1 MSELKTNYG
10 LLLRDVMSRIVAAK
24 MSCVKCKAVLITLK
38 GWWCCT
44 GYWELTISAS
54 VHTYTCEAHTVFDIA
69 YSLEGQI
76 PFFSIYVSSRQRS
89 SLYLSL
95 VNIGYNIEADMLS
108 LWRFQLRIVLSH
120 WTKNRDLGHPNV
132 LSAQSAVN
140 WITFASTYT
149 YA

>member
-10 LLLRDVMSRIVAAK
+10 LLLQDVMSRIVAAK
-24 MSCVKCKAVLITLK
+24 MSCVKSHGHNTKRMVMLHRLLGTNNFYLCSHVYVWNPHCIRHYLLS
-38 GWWCCT
+38 GGT
-44 GYWELTISAS
+44 GT
-54 VHTYTCEAHTVFDIA
+54 F
-69 YSLEGQI
+69 
-76 PFFSIYVSSRQRS
+76 FFSIYDSSRQRS
-89 SLYLSL
+89 CLYLSL